1 MLPASKHVEGLYLGE
16 DGLLKHISPDTVV
29 MECSTIASESA
40 RKVAEAAKA
49 RGIRMIDAP
58 VSGGNGGAVAGKR
71 TVLVGGEAGT
81 PEAGRACLGK
91 MGQKILHVGD
101 DGSWEV
107 GKIWKKQLRGH
118 LLVGTA
124 RA

>member
-49 RGIRMIDAP
+49 CGIRMIDAP
-58 VSGGNGGAVAGKR
+58 VSGGTGGGVAG
-71 TVLVGGEAGT
+71 TVTFIVGGEVQT
-81 PEAGRACLGK
+81 LEAARPYLAK
-91 MGQKILHVGD
+91 
-101 DGSWEV
+101 V
-107 GKIWKKQLRGH
+107 GKNSFHSGS
-118 LLVGTA
+118 G
-124 RA
+124 